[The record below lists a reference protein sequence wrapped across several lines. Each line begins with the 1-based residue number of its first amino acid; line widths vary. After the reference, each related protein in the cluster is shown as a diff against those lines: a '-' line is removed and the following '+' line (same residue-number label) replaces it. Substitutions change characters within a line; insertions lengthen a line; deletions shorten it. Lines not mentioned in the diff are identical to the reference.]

1 MENQILD
8 NQTSSNENS
17 NFGVQTM
24 GELSGLG
31 QWLKISA
38 IVSLVSLPITFFT
51 SILTKNYTNLF
62 GVVIGAVFAIILLN
76 AANGL
81 QNFSKNPN
89 AYDLEKFGSNIKNYF
104 LIIGIFCIICL
115 ILFFVFLLIGIIA
128 SL

>member
-38 IVSLVSLPITFFT
+38 ILSLVSLPITFFT
-51 SILTKNYTNLF
+51 SILTKNYINLF

-104 LIIGIFCIICL
+104 LIIGIFCVICL

>member
-1 MENQILD
+1 
-8 NQTSSNENS
+8 
-17 NFGVQTM
+17 M

-38 IVSLVSLPITFFT
+38 ILSLVSLPITFFT
-51 SILTKNYTNLF
+51 SILTKNYINLF

-104 LIIGIFCIICL
+104 LIIGIFCVICL

>member
-62 GVVIGAVFAIILLN
+62 GVVLGAVFAIILLN

-89 AYDLEKFGSNIKNYF
+89 AYDLEKFGSNIRNYF
-104 LIIGIFCIICL
+104 LIIGI
-115 ILFFVFLLIGIIA
+115 LLIVAMSFAIIA
-128 SL
+128 IIIAILATL